1 MENFD
6 IKREKRK
13 KVPGFGGKYEVGDL
27 GYVYSKGAVL
37 TKVRGMYVSLSGKEE
52 GVRQMRVSYLVA
64 RAFVPNAEM
73 RPYVVHINGDIR
85 DDRAVNLMWSEQR
98 EVKRGRMPRKEPV
111 VVEDMKTLE
120 FMGRFESVIDA
131 CRAFG
136 FGESHARKVLRGEVK
151 SIKGYFLRYEGV

>member
-1 MENFD
+1 MFKGGD
-6 IKREKRK
+6 LPRRKRLDGKYAVGSDGLVYSDGLPLK
-13 KVPGFGGKYEVGDL
+13 AVGGKW
-27 GYVYSKGAVL
+27 
-37 TKVRGMYVSLSGKEE
+37 VSLHGERKS
-52 GVRQMRVSYLVA
+52 VAYLVA

-85 DDRAVNLMWSEQR
+85 DDRAVNLMWSER
-98 EVKRGRMPRKEPV
+98 PEVRRGRMPRKEPV
-111 VVEDMKTLE
+111 VVVDLKTLE